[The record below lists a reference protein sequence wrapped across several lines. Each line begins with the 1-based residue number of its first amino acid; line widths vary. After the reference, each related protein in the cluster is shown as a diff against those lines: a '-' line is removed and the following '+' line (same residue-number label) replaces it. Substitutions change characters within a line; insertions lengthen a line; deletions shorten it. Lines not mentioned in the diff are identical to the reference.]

1 MSQRGK
7 TLVKYRDMEPA
18 VLATEEAELRTA
30 IWKTKLQKGTGQLTD
45 PLRLAVV
52 KRDLA
57 RLLTVR
63 AERGLDA
70 SSGKRAARGDR
81 NHG

>member
-7 TLVKYRDMEPA
+7 TLLKYRGMEPE
-18 VLATEEAELRTA
+18 VLAKEEAELRTA
-30 IWKTKLQKGTGQLTD
+30 IWKMKVQKGTGQITD
-45 PLRLAVV
+45 PLRLAVT

-63 AERGLDA
+63 RERDA
-70 SSGKRAARGDR
+70 ADVAAARS
-81 NHG
+81 

>member
-7 TLVKYRDMEPA
+7 TLSKYRGMEPE
-18 VLATEEAELRTA
+18 VLAKEEAELRTA
-30 IWKTKLQKGTGQLTD
+30 IWKTKLQKGTGQITD
-45 PLRLAVV
+45 PLRLAVI

-63 AERGLDA
+63 RERETVTTTGQR
-70 SSGKRAARGDR
+70 S
-81 NHG
+81 

>member
-7 TLVKYRDMEPA
+7 TLIKYRGMEPEG
-18 VLATEEAELRTA
+18 LAKEEAELRTA
-30 IWKTKLQKGTGQLTD
+30 IWKTKLQKGTGQITD
-45 PLRLAVV
+45 PLRLAVI

-63 AERGLDA
+63 HEREAELSA
-70 SSGKRAARGDR
+70 AKRS
-81 NHG
+81 

>member
-7 TLVKYRDMEPA
+7 TLVKYRGMEPE
-18 VLATEEAELRTA
+18 VLAKEEAELRTA
-30 IWKTKLQKGTGQLTD
+30 IWKMKLQKGTGQITD
-45 PLRLAVV
+45 PLRLAVI

-63 AERGLDA
+63 RERETVSA
-70 SSGKRAARGDR
+70 AARS
-81 NHG
+81 

>member
-7 TLVKYRDMEPA
+7 TLAKYRDMEPEA
-18 VLATEEAELRTA
+18 LAKEETELRTA
-30 IWKTKLQKGTGQLTD
+30 VWKTKLQKGTGQITD
-45 PLRLAVV
+45 PLRLAVT

-63 AERGLDA
+63 REREAVG
-70 SSGKRAARGDR
+70 AARQR
-81 NHG
+81 S